1 MLEWLQNLWTAYG
14 RHIVFAAVCLL
25 ALGVLSANLLSRE
38 GTPPPRLHPQRELAS
53 DDFRNAVIAVDT
65 AFQAAWSEAKL
76 EAAPKANDL
85 TIARRLSL
93 ALTGTVPSLEEIRTL
108 ESLPPQTDRVQW
120 WVSHL
125 LEDRRYADYM
135 AERLARAFVGTENG
149 PFLVYRRR
157 RFTSWLSDR
166 LQENMPYDELVRH
179 LLADDGLWT
188 DTPAV
193 NFVSATIEPNI
204 GPDKVKLAARTT
216 RAFLGLRIDCVQCH
230 DDNLGGPW
238 KQQDFHQLAAYFA
251 GADSSLFGIRD
262 DQRRKYQFKY
272 LKAKEETEVA
282 PQVPFAQECAVSS
295 SEKIRERLAD
305 WVTHPKNGAFGRA
318 IAGRMWALVTGRPL
332 TKAVDAIPL
341 EQPPMSDGAVA
352 RLWPVLDVLG
362 RDFQTH
368 GNDLRRL
375 IRLIASIDAFHRESK
390 AGFELTAKHDE
401 VWASYPLTRLRP
413 EQVSGS
419 VLQAAQLHTI
429 DAGSNLIVRITR
441 YGQEDE
447 FVKRYGDTG
456 DDEFDDHGGT
466 IPQRLLMMNGQM
478 VKDRTEQD
486 AVNNASTSIAML
498 SPDNAKAV
506 ETAYL
511 VTLTRRPTQPEADY
525 FAKWLG
531 DAKEEQRMRKIE
543 DLCWMLLNST
553 EFSWNH

>member
-1 MLEWLQNLWTAYG
+1 MLEWLQNFWTSYS
-14 RHIVFAAVCLL
+14 RHLVFAAVCLVT
-25 ALGVLSANLLSRE
+25 AGVLSANLLSRE
-38 GTPPPRLHPQRELAS
+38 RTQPPQRHPQRELSS
-53 DDFRNAVIAVDT
+53 DEFRGTVAAVDAT
-65 AFQAAWSEAKL
+65 FQKIWSDAKL
-76 EAAPKANDL
+76 EAAPRASDL
-85 TIARRLSL
+85 TIIRRLSL
-93 ALTGTVPSLEEIRTL
+93 ALTGTVPSLEEIRAV
-108 ESLPPQTDRVQW
+108 EALPPQTDRVQW

-157 RFTSWLSDR
+157 RFVNWLSDQ
-166 LQENMPYDELVRH
+166 LHDNTAYDEIVRH

-216 RAFLGLRIDCVQCH
+216 RAFLGVRIDCVQCH

-238 KQQDFHQLAAYFA
+238 KQRDFHQLAAFF
-251 GADSSLFGIRD
+251 GGTDSSLFGIRD
-262 DQRRKYQFKY
+262 DQKRKYKFKY
-272 LKAKEETEVA
+272 LRAEEESEVEA
-282 PQVPFAQECAVSS
+282 HVPFAKECAVSS

-305 WVTHPKNGAFGRA
+305 WVTHEKNGAFGRA
-318 IAGRMWALVTGRPL
+318 IAGRMWALITGRPL
-332 TKAVDAIPL
+332 TKAVDSIPL
-341 EQPPMSDGAVA
+341 EKPEESEGDVA
-352 RLWPVLDVLG
+352 QFWPVLDILG
-362 RDFQTH
+362 KDFQSH

-375 IRLIASIDAFHRESK
+375 IRLIVATDAFQRDSK
-390 AGFELTAKHDE
+390 AGFQLTPRHDE
-401 VWASYPLTRLRP
+401 LWASFPCTRLRP

-419 VLQAAQLHTI
+419 VLQASQLHTI
-429 DAGSNLIVRITR
+429 DAGSNLIVRLSR
-441 YGQEDE
+441 FGQEDE

-466 IPQRLLMMNGQM
+466 IPQRLLMMNGEM
-478 VKDRTEQD
+478 VQERTKQD
-486 AVNNASTSIAML
+486 AVNNASTSIAIL
-498 SPDNAKAV
+498 SPDNTKAV

-511 VTLTRRPTQPEADY
+511 ITLTRRPTKPELDY
-525 FAKWLG
+525 FVGWIGEIKG
-531 DAKEEQRMRKIE
+531 DRRTRMIE